1 MDKWQLAI
9 EKFLNEYRDK
19 EYFLGAILTGSYAT
33 GNNDDNS
40 DNSDNSDIDIYIV
53 TTDDTNWRE
62 RGNKNIDGFLIEY
75 FINPKKKI
83 LSYFDKELKDYHLS
97 TTMIFVN
104 AKILYDKDGS
114 VQELIDRA
122 NNNFNLADVDE
133 FKYKM
138 NCYSVWDGFDE
149 LESKYNKKEDIDFSY
164 YIFLQRIIDAHFY
177 NKQIPSIPLNKI
189 ERILKDENYK
199 MRYNIKKLP
208 DQNFITKLSKCFNEK
223 SYDNKFNNAKEL
235 YLYFMDEFQDFDI
248 NNLVVRSS
256 AE

>member
-1 MDKWQLAI
+1 MEKWQLAI
-9 EKFLNEYRDK
+9 EKFLNEYKNED
-19 EYFLGAILTGSYAT
+19 YFLGAILTGSYAT
-33 GNNDDNS
+33 GNNDK
-40 DNSDNSDIDIYIV
+40 NSDIDIYIV
-53 TTDDTNWRE
+53 TKNDTEWRE

-83 LSYFDKELKDYHLS
+83 LSYMEKELQDYHMS

-104 AKILYDKDGS
+104 AKILYDNDGS
-114 VQELIDRA
+114 VQELINIAKNNA
-122 NNNFNLADVDE
+122 NLSNLGNLDN

-149 LESKYNKKEDIDFSY
+149 LESKYNKHQDIDFSY
-164 YIFLQRIIDAHFY
+164 YIFLQRVIDAYFY

-189 ERILKDENYK
+189 EIILKDIEYREKYNVRKMPNKEFIIRIIKCLDEKDYDKKFEYAKDLYNYFL
-199 MRYNIKKLP
+199 N
-208 DQNFITKLSKCFNEK
+208 QFN
-223 SYDNKFNNAKEL
+223 
-235 YLYFMDEFQDFDI
+235 DFDI

>member
-1 MDKWQLAI
+1 MEKWQLAI
-9 EKFLNEYRDK
+9 EKFLNEYKNED
-19 EYFLGAILTGSYAT
+19 YFLGAILTGSYAT
-33 GNNDDNS
+33 GNNDK
-40 DNSDNSDIDIYIV
+40 NSDIDIYIV
-53 TTDDTNWRE
+53 TKNDTEWRE

-83 LSYFDKELKDYHLS
+83 LSYMEKELQDYHMS

-104 AKILYDKDGS
+104 AKILYDNDGS
-114 VQELIDRA
+114 VQELINIAKNNA
-122 NNNFNLADVDE
+122 NLSNLGNLDN

-149 LESKYNKKEDIDFSY
+149 LESKYNKHQDIDFSY
-164 YIFLQRIIDAHFY
+164 YIFLQRVIDAYFY

-189 ERILKDENYK
+189 EIILKDIEYREKYNVRKMPNQEFIIRIIKCLDEKDYDKKFEYAKDFYNYFL
-199 MRYNIKKLP
+199 N
-208 DQNFITKLSKCFNEK
+208 QFN
-223 SYDNKFNNAKEL
+223 
-235 YLYFMDEFQDFDI
+235 DFDI